1 MDDADARSRMRQTRV
16 LLGAIAGC
24 STGVSAL
31 LLYTNG
37 LFVDGLSREF
47 GLTRTE
53 FGFGVLLATIALGVG
68 NPLAG
73 WAVDRFGV
81 KPPAVLGLLLLAAGF
96 AGMGLFVSSTSTYLL
111 LQALL
116 AFLAVASG
124 PVAFAKLIGGYFTRH
139 RGIALGITM
148 AGIGLAAAIVPPL
161 LSSLIDE
168 RGWRAGYFALAVV
181 PLLGALAVALLVPNG
196 SLAAARPTPAQGA
209 GSAPAADDS
218 WLRSRAFWIMAAA
231 SATMSLAFMGLLPHF
246 VPMLMDGGLDAVAA
260 GGVAGTIGLAVISS
274 RLLIGYLLDRL
285 FAPRVAIGVCLM
297 AAAGCVLFLTQGTS
311 AATLTAIAL
320 GFAVGAE
327 LDLLGFL
334 VARYFGLAQFGRVY
348 GWQYAV
354 FVLSSGIGP
363 LWVGAARDA
372 TGNYDLTLMLSS
384 AGLLAACMMFLLLP
398 RYPETIA
405 GASSLSSR
413 AEAEGVAA

>member
-1 MDDADARSRMRQTRV
+1 MDADARSRVRQARV

-53 FGFGVLLATIALGVG
+53 FGFGVLLATIALAVG

-81 KPPAVLGLLLLAAGF
+81 KPPAVLGLTLLAVGF
-96 AGMGLFVSSTSTYLL
+96 GGMGLNVSSTSTYLV

-124 PVAFAKLIGGYFTRH
+124 PVAFAKLVGGSFTRH

-161 LSSLIDE
+161 LSSLIAE

-181 PLLGALAVALLVPNG
+181 PLMGALAVALLVPNG
-196 SLAAARPTPAQGA
+196 SLAAARPTPAHGG

-218 WLRSRAFWIMAAA
+218 WLRSRAFWLMAAA

-246 VPMLMDGGLDAVAA
+246 VPMLMDGGLDPVTA

-285 FAPRVAIGVCLM
+285 FAPRVAIGVCLI
-297 AAAGCVLFLTQGTS
+297 AAAGCVLFLTQGAS
-311 AATLTAIAL
+311 AATLTAVAL

-354 FVLSSGIGP
+354 FVFSSGVGP
-363 LWVGAARDA
+363 LWVGAVRDA
-372 TGNYDLTLMLSS
+372 TGNYDLTLTLSS
-384 AGLLAACMMFLLLP
+384 AGLLAACVMFLLLP
-398 RYPETIA
+398 RYPDMPA
-405 GASSLSSR
+405 PARLVASSTS
-413 AEAEGVAA
+413 A

>member
-1 MDDADARSRMRQTRV
+1 MDDGNARSRARQARV

-47 GLTRTE
+47 GLTRTQ
-53 FGFGVLLATIALGVG
+53 FGFGVLLATIALAIG

-81 KPPAVLGLLLLAAGF
+81 KPPAVVGLLLLAAGF
-96 AGMGLFVSSTSTYLL
+96 AAMGLFVSSVSTYLV

-124 PVAFAKLIGGYFTRH
+124 PVAFAKLVGGAFTRH

-161 LSSLIDE
+161 LSSLIAE
-168 RGWRAGYFALAVV
+168 RGWRAGYFALAAV
-181 PLLGALAVALLVPNG
+181 PLAGALAVALLVPRG
-196 SLAAARPTPAQGA
+196 SLAPARATPAQGA
-209 GSAPAADDS
+209 SSAAADDS
-218 WLRSRAFWIMAAA
+218 WLRSRAFWLMAAA

-246 VPMLMDGGLDAVAA
+246 VPMLMDGGIDAVAA
-260 GGVAGTIGLAVISS
+260 GGIAGTIGLAVISS

-297 AAAGCVLFLTQGTS
+297 AAAGCLLLLTQGAS
-311 AATLTAIAL
+311 AATFTAIAL

-334 VARYFGLAQFGRVY
+334 VARYFGLEQFGRVY

-354 FVLSSGIGP
+354 FVFASGIGP
-363 LWVGAARDA
+363 LWVGAVRDA
-372 TGNYDLTLMLSS
+372 TGNYDLTLTLSF
-384 AGLLAACMMFLLLP
+384 AGLLAACVMFLLLP
-398 RYPETIA
+398 RYPDTA
-405 GASSLSSR
+405 PAARL
-413 AEAEGVAA
+413 GVAQAG

>member
-1 MDDADARSRMRQTRV
+1 MDADARSRMRQARV

-24 STGVSAL
+24 SSGVSAL
-31 LLYTNG
+31 LFYTNG
-37 LFVDGLSREF
+37 LFVDGLSREL

-53 FGFGVLLATIALGVG
+53 FGFGVLLATIALAVG

-81 KPPAVLGLLLLAAGF
+81 KPPAVLGLALLAVGF
-96 AGMGLFVSSTSTYLL
+96 AGMGLFVSSTPTYLV

-124 PVAFAKLIGGYFTRH
+124 PVAFAKLVGGSFTRH

-161 LSSLIDE
+161 LSSLIAE

-181 PLLGALAVALLVPNG
+181 PLAGALAVALLVPNG
-196 SLAAARPTPAQGA
+196 SLAAARATSAQAG
-209 GSAPAADDS
+209 GSASGTDDS
-218 WLRSRAFWIMAAA
+218 WLRSRSFWIMAAA

-246 VPMLMDGGLDAVAA
+246 VPMLMDGGLDAVTA
-260 GGVAGTIGLAVISS
+260 GGVAGTIGLAVIAS

-297 AAAGCVLFLTQGTS
+297 AAAGCVLFLTQGAS

-354 FVLSSGIGP
+354 FVFASGVGP
-363 LWVGAARDA
+363 LWVGAVRDA
-372 TGNYDLTLMLSS
+372 TGNYDLTLTLSA
-384 AGLLAACMMFLLLP
+384 AGLLAACVLFLLLP
-398 RYPETIA
+398 RYPDEA
-405 GASSLSSR
+405 APARLVASSTS
-413 AEAEGVAA
+413 A

>member
-1 MDDADARSRMRQTRV
+1 MEADAGLRMRQARV

-53 FGFGVLLATIALGVG
+53 FGFGVLLATIALAVG

-81 KPPAVLGLLLLAAGF
+81 KPPAVVGLLLLAVGF
-96 AGMGLFVSSTSTYLL
+96 AGMGMFVSSTSTYLV

-124 PVAFAKLIGGYFTRH
+124 PVAFAKLVGGSFTRH

-161 LSSLIDE
+161 LSSLIAE

-181 PLLGALAVALLVPNG
+181 PLMGALAVALLVPNG
-196 SLAAARPTPAQGA
+196 SLLSARPTPAQGA
-209 GSAPAADDS
+209 GSAPDSDDS

-246 VPMLMDGGLDAVAA
+246 VPMLMDGGLDARTA
-260 GGVAGTIGLAVISS
+260 GSVAGTIGLAVISS

-297 AAAGCVLFLTQGTS
+297 AAAGCVLFLTQGAS

-354 FVLSSGIGP
+354 FVFSSGVGP
-363 LWVGAARDA
+363 LWVGAVRDA
-372 TGNYDLTLMLSS
+372 TGNYDLTLTLSA
-384 AGLLAACMMFLLLP
+384 AGLLAACVMFLLLP
-398 RYPETIA
+398 RYPDAAEPA
-405 GASSLSSR
+405 RLVASSTS
-413 AEAEGVAA
+413 A

>member
-1 MDDADARSRMRQTRV
+1 MDADARSRVLQARV

-53 FGFGVLLATIALGVG
+53 FGFGVLLATIALAVG

-81 KPPAVLGLLLLAAGF
+81 KPPAVLGLLLLAVGF
-96 AGMGLFVSSTSTYLL
+96 AGMGLFVSSTSTYLV

-124 PVAFAKLIGGYFTRH
+124 PVAFAKLVGGSFTQH

-161 LSSLIDE
+161 LSSLIAE

-181 PLLGALAVALLVPNG
+181 PLVGALAVALLVPNG
-196 SLAAARPTPAQGA
+196 SLAAARPTPARGA
-209 GSAPAADDS
+209 GAAPGTDDG

-246 VPMLMDGGLDAVAA
+246 VPMLMDGGFDAATA

-297 AAAGCVLFLTQGTS
+297 AAAGCVLFLTQGAS

-354 FVLSSGIGP
+354 FVFSSGVGP
-363 LWVGAARDA
+363 LWVGAVRDA
-372 TGNYDLTLMLSS
+372 TGNYDLTLTLSS
-384 AGLLAACMMFLLLP
+384 AGLLAACALFLLLP
-398 RYPETIA
+398 RYPATA
-405 GASSLSSR
+405 APARLVASSTS
-413 AEAEGVAA
+413 A

>member
-1 MDDADARSRMRQTRV
+1 MDQDDARLRARQARA

-53 FGFGVLLATIALGVG
+53 FGFGVLLATIALAVG

-81 KPPAVLGLLLLAAGF
+81 KLPAVIGMLLLAAGF
-96 AGMGLFVSSTSTYLL
+96 AAMGLFVSSTFTYLV

-124 PVAFAKLIGGYFTRH
+124 PVAFAKLVGGSFTKH

-161 LSSLIDE
+161 LSSLIAE
-168 RGWRAGYFALAVV
+168 RGWRAGYFALAAV
-181 PLLGALAVALLVPNG
+181 PLMGALAVALLVPSG
-196 SLAAARPTPAQGA
+196 SLALARSTPAQGA
-209 GSAPAADDS
+209 GSAPASDDD

-231 SATMSLAFMGLLPHF
+231 SGVMSLAFMGLLPHF
-246 VPMLMDGGLDAVAA
+246 VPMLMDGGIDAVAA
-260 GGVAGTIGLAVISS
+260 GGIAGTIGLAVISS

-285 FAPRVAIGVCLM
+285 FAPRVAIGVCLV
-297 AAAGCVLFLTQGTS
+297 AAAGCLLLLSQGAS

-354 FVLSSGIGP
+354 FVFSSGIGP
-363 LWVGAARDA
+363 LWVGAVRDA
-372 TGNYDLTLMLSS
+372 TGNYDLALALSA
-384 AGLLAACMMFLLLP
+384 AGLFVACGMFLLLP
-398 RYPETIA
+398 RYPDPIA
-405 GASSLSSR
+405 VLTLPPSGPD
-413 AEAEGVAA
+413 AERLTT

>member
-1 MDDADARSRMRQTRV
+1 MRQARV

-53 FGFGVLLATIALGVG
+53 YGFGVLLATMALAVG

-81 KPPAVLGLLLLAAGF
+81 KPPAVLGLTLLAVSF
-96 AGMGLFVSSTSTYLL
+96 AGMGVFVSSTATYVA

-124 PVAFAKLIGGYFTRH
+124 PVAFAKLVGGSFTRH

-161 LSSLIDE
+161 LSSLIAE

-181 PLLGALAVALLVPNG
+181 PLVGALAVAFLVPNG

-209 GSAPAADDS
+209 GSARNTDDR
-218 WLRSRAFWIMAAA
+218 WLRSRAFWFMAAA
-231 SATMSLAFMGLLPHF
+231 SAAMSLAFMGLLPHF
-246 VPMLMDGGLDAVAA
+246 VPMLMDGGLDAVTA
-260 GGVAGTIGLAVISS
+260 GGVAGIIGLAVISS

-297 AAAGCVLFLTQGTS
+297 AAAGCVLFLTQGAS
-311 AATLTAIAL
+311 AAPLTAIAL

-334 VARYFGLAQFGRVY
+334 VARYFELAQFGRVY

-354 FVLSSGIGP
+354 FVFSSGVGP
-363 LWVGAARDA
+363 LWVGAVRDA
-372 TGNYDLTLMLSS
+372 TGNYDLTLTLSS
-384 AGLLAACMMFLLLP
+384 AGLLAACVMFLLLP
-398 RYPETIA
+398 RYPDTA
-405 GASSLSSR
+405 APARLVSSSTS
-413 AEAEGVAA
+413 A